1 MASEGVSG
9 LLIAGIILG
18 MLGAGFVG
26 ALYGAVLFPVTY
38 TETSTL
44 VITETSYITHMKTIK
59 GDETDY
65 LIMVGE
71 VGRLLRL
78 HVAAI
83 TPWMQKH
90 EQGLITDLK
99 MAEVF
104 ENSSKSIDI
113 LIELALKNPPPEK
126 YLKDYQNLIEG
137 LMQLKTG
144 YIIMAQGLRKN
155 DNSLK
160 SQGAQLTLEAWNKLK
175 PITALS

>member
-59 GDETDY
+59 GDERDY

-71 VGRLLRL
+71 VGRLLRF

-126 YLKDYQNLIEG
+126 YLKDYQDLLEG
-137 LMQLKTG
+137 LIQLKIG
-144 YIIMAQGLRKN
+144 YKITAQGFKKN

-160 SQGAQLTLEAWNKLK
+160 TQGSQIVIEAWQKLDK
-175 PITALS
+175 FATMS